1 MRSKKLRTGFTLI
14 ELLFVIAIIAIL
26 ASILFPT
33 FARARERARQAN
45 CASNLMQLG
54 TALHSYAQD
63 YDGRFPKRDN
73 AYTALYCQTSNTDIF
88 YCPSD
93 CQEHKWKIKSVTN
106 PDIPADQAGHRRDV
120 AAYGASSYVI
130 KGGLTNEDRAD
141 RIIAGESQVFH
152 VSRVNILYLGGY
164 VKGVA
169 VDDYKPVVPQTPAPP
184 EPSPGPSGSPS
195 LPPPPGAR

>member
-1 MRSKKLRTGFTLI
+1 MRSDRFRTGFTLI

-33 FARARERARQAN
+33 FARARERARQAS

-73 AYTALYCQTSNTDIF
+73 AYVALHEQTSDTDIF

-93 CQEHKWKIKSVTN
+93 SQEHKWKMKSVTN
-106 PDIPADQAGHRRDV
+106 PNIPADPGHRREV
-120 AAYGASSYVI
+120 AAYGTSSYVI

-141 RIIAGESQVFH
+141 RVIAGESQVFH
-152 VSRVNILYLGGY
+152 FSRVNVLYLGGY
-164 VKGVA
+164 VKGVSP
-169 VDDYKPVVPQTPAPP
+169 DTYKPIVPPTPAPP
-184 EPSPGPSGSPS
+184 EPSPSRMGSES
-195 LPPPPGAR
+195 HPPAPGAPR